1 MKKRLLLM
9 CFATLLGMVGIRAA
23 SYKLWISG
31 AQVTDANCNSIM
43 PGVKFTPSTNTLTLN
58 GANYG
63 AAPGTSAIKSQIDNL
78 KVVVNGTNYIS
89 SDDYVCFESY
99 GAKTTFSGTGTLNMY
114 GATNYYCF
122 SGNSTSDIA
131 FEGGVKIIG
140 QRYGSFL
147 RGVRNLEFTN
157 CTVQGNMGDNK
168 RAFYDVN
175 GTITFN
181 SSYNMRCVEHY
192 NAGKVNDGSVDGL
205 GYNNGTQNVLVRGKF
220 TIASTYGFSVNDVCA
235 WSGNASNVLG
245 DGKVSYNST
254 SNAVTFKS
262 ATINAKGVP
271 AFRNFGN
278 NGLEV
283 NFDGKNTFS
292 SEKYNTFIIA
302 ATTLLNSGVNS
313 SVDINTP
320 SDYRV
325 FYFSGDYT
333 MAINA
338 NINCQGARLFY
349 SSNNKGTVYVQGGLV
364 KFKSLG
370 NYTPSTIGSLV
381 LQNGIKMITP
391 ENGTIDNGKI
401 KVNGAEYIGDLH
413 FEKGYGLKVSGVNV
427 IESNASDVLGDG
439 TVIYSPGTKTLTLKS
454 ANISSMT
461 NSEVDGLI
469 VSLKGENQ
477 SGEFNTYKNTTIKSA
492 SGNDGKLNFNKGG
505 FSGIHGYNA
514 PTLTIRNCR
523 VNIGTPTYGINGNG
537 DMKLVV
543 EYAELIS
550 SAANAA
556 IFNLGSLTL
565 NNVGYVEPT
574 TAPTLNG
581 GTLVDSSNNRV
592 KKVHISTVQGIT
604 LSGTHVTTFN
614 ASDILGDGKA
624 SYNASSKTLTLKEGT
639 YSGLKNLEVDG
650 FTLAW
655 SGTVKMTAQV
665 TLTKTSFLRADNYK
679 DVLDIYAKTGAALYA
694 NGTGDLTISRGVVKA
709 VSEAASGVVGRNNNN
724 LYVSSN
730 GTLLARSLHPNSTSS
745 LNSFNTITY
754 ASGLGLYPSYLK
766 IGKAGGDSG
775 ESVLEPDGTKTIGNV
790 MIGAAYGAGVAGHY
804 PVLGLNVD
812 DVLLDG
818 GSVSYDSGSNI
829 LTLKNAN
836 IVNKYDG
843 NAIDMKSDNAKLV
856 LDGKNTITNEAKGHG
871 IYGRDGLTITGK
883 NSASLKITSQGT
895 VDTDMPIA
903 IGKGKLNVSDMII
916 DVTHPRFVFGGASSS
931 EPVNVSL
938 ANLNIKGAI
947 EYDSKATVANAENV
961 GIANVISDLPQPF
974 MNDATAS
981 KTFTLKVT
989 GDNVIKYGK
998 RGIAIDGDNSKLKIY
1013 GSNKSSSKLTLTSET
1028 ASSGLYIK
1036 KAAEIENVNLTVT
1049 AQNYGFFGHT
1059 SSPEVDLTIT
1069 DSRAEFNGGSD
1080 AIYKVKNLTLNGNM
1094 NLIEPMGGKFNATN
1108 GDIQI
1113 GDVTA
1118 KKVIFDN
1125 YDPIDYSLKVAG
1137 VNVTSLNATDVLGNG
1152 KVKYDATTNTLTL
1165 GSNFIITNT
1174 TPGAAISYTGTEP
1187 LFTINIS
1194 GGTVGIDNGSI
1205 VGNGIES
1212 ATDMLI
1218 KSEDKNELNIY
1229 ANTANAN
1236 QKPIAMLNGNKLTIE
1251 NIKITTYDPHT
1262 SIGGVSDAAPATV
1275 ELKKSSL
1282 TANIELD
1289 EPYKYENAAINNVK
1303 DITVESSILELYGKS
1318 YNSFIYTKD
1327 NLNIDVKGNHNDWSA
1342 YNAGS
1347 DKVNGIVLDGNNEA
1361 SLTIN
1366 GEDPETSEIYITGR
1380 HDGIYVIGKNKTIN
1394 IQNVNAKIS
1403 GNYAGIIG
1411 SETNYALNIKNSYG
1425 LLWGGFSGIALDNAK
1440 PMVLDNVDITTPNA
1454 VYEPTSGKYIVGT
1467 DIVSMLTFE
1476 VHKAKF
1482 YGIYVENQNTS
1493 DITEITS
1500 DNLSFSDGTGSI
1512 SYNPETNVLTL
1523 DNANLSS
1530 YVLTT
1535 NAYPAVNPV
1544 INVVGE
1550 NRFSGIITSSSRIYG
1565 DGILSLN
1572 INYPSM
1578 AKGSKSLLYV
1588 PALMA
1593 GEDITI
1599 EGISLVC
1606 VGESSILAKKNVK
1619 FQNVNASLKG
1629 IFYVDGNLS
1638 FDGCSIVQPQGYVMD
1653 EGVMKVDGTAYT
1665 GEVIISTAITY
1676 DLKVK
1681 GANVTSITAGDILGD
1696 GTMYYD
1702 ETNKKLVMN
1711 NVDADWAG
1719 ANHMLIESAID
1730 GLTVEVTGDN
1740 KIKGAG
1746 IKFDKNTVMLGTG
1759 SLTITQG
1766 NLEGSAAI
1774 ETASVLTIKNITL
1787 NAQGSNVG
1795 LRGPGAFVF
1804 SNVIASIKGG
1814 LKNVINV
1821 ADISLD
1827 GCGYELPADG
1837 LYNISDMRMDDF
1849 NGNAYNGEIKI
1860 RPFTSYSLYI
1870 MGSRVTDINCNDILH
1885 DGGKVKYDDASKTL
1899 TLTDF
1904 QETVENTFLESFE
1917 DLNIVVNGTNEL
1929 RASKLVFN
1937 ASALITGTGKLAVT
1951 SANDAIVVNSGM
1963 LTIRDANLSVGGANG
1978 IVGTGA
1984 STYLTIDNSNVA
1996 ISTATGK
2003 AMSGFAL
2010 CDIVNCATTKNSFY
2024 DVMDDVL
2031 KNAKG
2036 EVMSDAVFAP
2046 ATVYDAG
2053 YENVEK
2059 NIFIN
2064 LNSLNAADLLED
2076 GTVSV
2081 DVATDTFT
2089 LNNCNRP
2096 EIALDALY
2104 KLGINVNGTN
2114 NLAGLVSA
2122 TYIDIKGNGT
2132 LNIDDNVAA
2141 ACGILFDVELDI
2153 ENATV
2158 NVKSIDKGINSVSS
2172 SGIVSIKNAHVTAQ
2186 GDNGSICGIDFL
2198 NLDGVV
2204 IAQPDGAAYDSWL
2217 KGVAVA
2223 GSITTDEVKIIP
2235 ESEYDGI
2242 ENITVDGADAKRYDV
2257 TGRQVRDSYRGII
2270 ISNGKKYVKK

>member
-9 CFATLLGMVGIRAA
+9 CFATLLGMVGMRAA

-147 RGVRNLEFTN
+147 RGAHNLEFTN
-157 CTVQGNMGDNK
+157 CTIQGNMGDNK

-245 DGKVSYNST
+245 DGKVSYSST

-292 SEKYNTFIIA
+292 SENYNTFIIG
-302 ATTLLNSGVNS
+302 ATTLLNGSVNS
-313 SVDINTP
+313 SADINAT
-320 SDYRV
+320 SNYRA
-325 FYFSGDYT
+325 FYFTGDNT

-349 SSNNKGTVYVQGGLV
+349 SSNNKGTVYVQGGVV
-364 KFKSLG
+364 KFKTLG
-370 NYTPSTIGSLV
+370 NYAPSTIGSLV

-427 IESNASDVLGDG
+427 VQSNASDVLGDG

-461 NSEVDGLI
+461 NSEVDGLV

-543 EYAELIS
+543 ENAELIS

-574 TAPTLNG
+574 TTPTLNG

-665 TLTKTSFLRADNYK
+665 ALTKTSFLRADNYK
-679 DVLDIYAKTGAALYA
+679 DVLDIYAKSGAALYA

-709 VSEAASGVVGRNNNN
+709 VSESASGVVGRNNNN

-961 GIANVISDLPQPF
+961 SVANVISDLPQPF

-998 RGIAIDGDNSKLKIY
+998 RGIAIDGDNSKIKIY

-1094 NLIEPMGGKFNATN
+1094 NLIEPIGGKFNATN

-1152 KVKYDATTNTLTL
+1152 KVKYDATTNTLMLDNAT
-1165 GSNFIITNT
+1165 ITNT
-1174 TPGAAISYTGTEP
+1174 TPSAAIEYNGAEGN
-1187 LFTINIS
+1187 FTIQLNGTNVVDNTAVVNNGITANDYIAIKGNSKADNLTVKSNSLNEYGQAIATWDGGNILIENCVLETVDPHS
-1194 GGTVGIDNGSI
+1194 GIGAIGSKLATVTFKKAFYNSNITADEPNKPQYAAIHNVETLNLDNTEIIVQQGKNETSAVYANSNLTI
-1205 VGNGIES
+1205 NVVGDENIISSNVGN
-1212 ATDMLI
+1212 
-1218 KSEDKNELNIY
+1218 N
-1229 ANTANAN
+1229 ANA
-1236 QKPIAMLNGNKLTIE
+1236 
-1251 NIKITTYDPHT
+1251 
-1262 SIGGVSDAAPATV
+1262 
-1275 ELKKSSL
+1275 
-1282 TANIELD
+1282 
-1289 EPYKYENAAINNVK
+1289 
-1303 DITVESSILELYGKS
+1303 
-1318 YNSFIYTKD
+1318 
-1327 NLNIDVKGNHNDWSA
+1327 
-1342 YNAGS
+1342 
-1347 DKVNGIVLDGNNEA
+1347 IVLDGDNEA
-1361 SLTIN
+1361 SLTIA
-1366 GEDPETSEIYITGR
+1366 GDDPETTVLNVNGT
-1380 HDGIYVIGKNKTIN
+1380 HDGVFVKGKNKTIN
-1394 IQNVNAKIS
+1394 IKEITAQFF

-1411 SETNYALNIKNSYG
+1411 YEADYALSIKNSKGMMTG
-1425 LLWGGFSGIALDNAK
+1425 LTGLAMSNAK
-1440 PMVLDNVDITTPNA
+1440 PLVLDNVDILTEGA

-1467 DIVSMLTFE
+1467 ENVKVLTFD
-1476 VHKAKF
+1476 VHKAKS
-1482 YGIYVENQNTS
+1482 YGIFVENEKTS

-1665 GEVIISTAITY
+1665 GEVIISTATTY

-1766 NLEGSAAI
+1766 NHEGSAAI

-1814 LKNVINV
+1814 FKNVVNV
-1821 ADISLD
+1821 ADITLD

-1885 DGGKVKYDDASKTL
+1885 DGGKVRYDDALKTL

-1904 QETVENTFLESFE
+1904 QETVENAFLESFE
-1917 DLNIVVNGTNEL
+1917 DLNVVVNGNNEL
-1929 RASKLVFN
+1929 RSSKLVFN
-1937 ASALITGTGKLAVT
+1937 ANALITGTGKLAVT

-1963 LTIRDANLSVGGANG
+1963 LTIKDANLSVGGANG
-1978 IVGTGA
+1978 IVGTGSGA
-1984 STYLTIDNSNVA
+1984 NLSIDNSNVD
-1996 ISTATGK
+1996 ITSTGK
-2003 AMSGFAL
+2003 AISGFLNAEL
-2010 CDIVNCATTKNSFY
+2010 VGCATTKNSFY
-2024 DVMDDVL
+2024 DIMDDVL

-2036 EVMSDAVFAP
+2036 EVMSDAVIAP

-2081 DVATDTFT
+2081 DVATDVFT

-2096 EIALDALY
+2096 EIALNALY

-2132 LNIDDNVAA
+2132 LNINDNVAA
-2141 ACGILFDVELDI
+2141 ACGILFGVELDI

-2257 TGRQVRDSYRGII
+2257 TGRQVRDSHRGII

>member
-23 SYKLWISG
+23 NYDLWVAG
-31 AQVTDANCNSIM
+31 VRVTDSNLNTVMS
-43 PGVKFTPSTNTLTLN
+43 GVKYTPSTKTLTLN
-58 GANYG
+58 GANFA
-63 AAPGTSAIKSQIDNL
+63 AAPGDYAIQSKIDGL
-78 KVVVNGTNYIS
+78 KVMVNGTNTIS
-89 SDDYVCFESY
+89 SPDRTCFKAD
-99 GAKTTFSGTGTLNMY
+99 GDNCKTTFTGTGTLNMY
-114 GATNYYCF
+114 AGTNWYCIYG
-122 SGNSTSDIA
+122 SATSDFA
-131 FEGGVKIIG
+131 FDGGVNIVG
-140 QRYGSFL
+140 MRYGGFL
-147 RGVRNLEFTN
+147 RDCRNLSFVN
-157 CTVQGNMGDNK
+157 CTVEGTVSSTSAK
-168 RAFYDVN
+168 AFYDVA
-175 GTITFN
+175 GSISFN
-181 SSYNMRCVEHY
+181 STYNVYCVQHY
-192 NAGKVNDGSVDGL
+192 SASKVTSGSFDGL
-205 GYNNGTQNVLVRGKF
+205 GYSSGDNKVLVSGKF

-292 SEKYNTFIIA
+292 SENYNTFIIG
-302 ATTLLNSGVNS
+302 ATTLLNGSVNCS
-313 SVDINTP
+313 ADINAP
-320 SDYRV
+320 FNFRA

-349 SSNNKGTVYVQGGLV
+349 SSNNKGTVYVQGGVV
-364 KFKSLG
+364 KFKTLG

-461 NSEVDGLI
+461 NSEVDGL
-469 VSLKGENQ
+469 VVNLKGENQ

-624 SYNASSKTLTLKEGT
+624 SYNASGKTLTLKEGT

-679 DVLDIYAKTGAALYA
+679 DVLDIYAKSGAALYA

-709 VSEAASGVVGRNNNN
+709 VSETASGVVGRNNNN

-961 GIANVISDLPQPF
+961 SVANVISDLPQPF

-1094 NLIEPMGGKFNATN
+1094 NLIEPIGGKFNATN

-1125 YDPIDYSLKVAG
+1125 YDPIDYSLKVGG

-1152 KVKYDATTNTLTL
+1152 KVKYDATTNTLMLDNAT
-1165 GSNFIITNT
+1165 ITNT
-1174 TPGAAISYTGTEP
+1174 TPSAAIEYNGAEGN
-1187 LFTINIS
+1187 FTIQLNGTNVVDNTAVVNNGITANDYIAIKGNSKADNLTVKSNSLNEYGQAIATWDGGNILIENCVLETVDPHS
-1194 GGTVGIDNGSI
+1194 GIGAIGSKLATVTFKKAFFNSNITADEPNKPQYAAIHNVETLNLDNTEIIVQQGKNETSAVYANSNLTI
-1205 VGNGIES
+1205 NVVGDENIISSNVGN
-1212 ATDMLI
+1212 
-1218 KSEDKNELNIY
+1218 N
-1229 ANTANAN
+1229 ANA
-1236 QKPIAMLNGNKLTIE
+1236 
-1251 NIKITTYDPHT
+1251 
-1262 SIGGVSDAAPATV
+1262 
-1275 ELKKSSL
+1275 
-1282 TANIELD
+1282 
-1289 EPYKYENAAINNVK
+1289 
-1303 DITVESSILELYGKS
+1303 
-1318 YNSFIYTKD
+1318 
-1327 NLNIDVKGNHNDWSA
+1327 
-1342 YNAGS
+1342 
-1347 DKVNGIVLDGNNEA
+1347 IVLDGDNEA
-1361 SLTIN
+1361 SLTIA
-1366 GEDPETSEIYITGR
+1366 GEDPETTVLNVNGT
-1380 HDGIYVIGKNKTIN
+1380 HDGVFVKGKNKTIN
-1394 IQNVNAKIS
+1394 IKEITAQFF
-1403 GNYAGIIG
+1403 GNYAGITG
-1411 SETNYALNIKNSYG
+1411 YEADYALNIKNSKGMMTG
-1425 LLWGGFSGIALDNAK
+1425 LTGLAMSNAK
-1440 PMVLDNVDITTPNA
+1440 PLVLDNVDIITEGA

-1467 DIVSMLTFE
+1467 ENVKVLTFD
-1476 VHKAKF
+1476 VHKAKS
-1482 YGIYVENQNTS
+1482 YGIFVENENTS

-1653 EGVMKVDGTAYT
+1653 EGVMKVDGTPYT
-1665 GEVIISTAITY
+1665 GEVIISTATTY

-1719 ANHMLIESAID
+1719 ANNMLIESAID

-1766 NLEGSAAI
+1766 NHEGSAAI

-1814 LKNVINV
+1814 FKNVVNV
-1821 ADISLD
+1821 ADISLYD
-1827 GCGYELPADG
+1827 CGYELPADG

-1849 NGNAYNGEIKI
+1849 NGNAYDGEIKI

-1870 MGSRVTDINCNDILH
+1870 MGSRVTDINCTDILH
-1885 DGGKVKYDDASKTL
+1885 DGGKVRYDDALKTL

-1904 QETVENTFLESFE
+1904 QETVENAFLESFE
-1917 DLNIVVNGTNEL
+1917 DLNVVVNGNNEL
-1929 RASKLVFN
+1929 RSSKLVFN
-1937 ASALITGTGKLAVT
+1937 ANALITGTGKLTVT
-1951 SANDAIVVNSGM
+1951 SADDAVVMDGGE
-1963 LTIRDANLSVGGANG
+1963 LIIKDANLVIGGVNG
-1978 IVGTGA
+1978 IVGKNGA
-1984 STYLTIDNSNVA
+1984 VVKVDNSNVD
-1996 ISTATGK
+1996 INATGK
-2003 AMSGFAL
+2003 AVTGFL
-2010 CDIVNCATTKNSFY
+2010 SDNLVGCATTRNTYYDLTETVYKN
-2024 DVMDDVL
+2024 M
-2031 KNAKG
+2031 NG
-2036 EVMSDAVFAP
+2036 EAMSSLVIAP
-2046 ATVYDAG
+2046 ATIYEGYIWNSQANYG
-2053 YENVEK
+2053 YE
-2059 NIFIN
+2059 I
-2064 LNSLNAADLLED
+2064 NSLNANDVMED
-2076 GTVSV
+2076 GTLSFDPVLGV
-2081 DVATDTFT
+2081 CVF
-2089 LNNCNRP
+2089 NNCNHP
-2096 EIALDALY
+2096 EMQVSI
-2104 KLGINVNGTN
+2104 IENMNVVVNGTN
-2114 NLAGLVSA
+2114 NITSVFFPNIVNVSG
-2122 TYIDIKGNGT
+2122 DGT
-2132 LNIDDNVAA
+2132 LIIN
-2141 ACGILFDVELDI
+2141 DVKGYNGFTFGNDITI
-2153 ENATV
+2153 ENVTL
-2158 NVKSIDKGINSVSS
+2158 NVKSINKAIVSS
-2172 SGIVSIKNAHVTAQ
+2172 NGTGILTIKGNTHVTAQ
-2186 GDNGSICGIDFL
+2186 GDNGSICEFGGL

-2270 ISNGKKYVKK
+2270 IINGKKYVKK